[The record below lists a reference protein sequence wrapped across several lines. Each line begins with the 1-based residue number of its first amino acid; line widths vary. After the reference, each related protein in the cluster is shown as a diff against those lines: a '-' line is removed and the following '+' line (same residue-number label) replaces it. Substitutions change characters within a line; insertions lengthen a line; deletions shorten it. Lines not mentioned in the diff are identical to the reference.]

1 LAADLSIKSGRGD
14 ALCWAFFDSS
24 FASRVA
30 NQQTLKHFALSRV
43 LCNVQNAS
51 GGNHMKLIA
60 IAVLSASLAAYAE
73 TEERL
78 NKSFQ
83 AQPGGQL
90 VVDVDFGSIEVTPSD
105 GSEITVDVV
114 RKIHRGGD
122 KAAEE
127 AFLKD
132 RPVTISQDGN
142 TLTVRSRSDNKS
154 WSWRGSQR
162 TEGKYTL
169 KVPSRFN
176 TDVRTSG
183 GSIALSGLTGEA
195 KAKTS
200 GGSIKLA
207 DLHGSVNAN
216 TSGGSIRA
224 KDVEGPV
231 SVKTSGGGID
241 IENAKG
247 KVDASTSGGS
257 VAASFQSPLNDE
269 VQLKTSGGS
278 VTLKVPESSAFD
290 LDASTSGGSVSSD
303 LAVKTDGKPKR
314 TSLRG
319 PVNGGGKPVVLKT
332 SGGSVKIKKA

>member
-1 LAADLSIKSGRGD
+1 
-14 ALCWAFFDSS
+14 
-24 FASRVA
+24 
-30 NQQTLKHFALSRV
+30 
-43 LCNVQNAS
+43 
-51 GGNHMKLIA
+51 MKLMA
-60 IAVLSASLAAYAE
+60 IAVLGVSLAAYAE

-78 NKSFQ
+78 NKSFK

-105 GSEITVDVV
+105 GSEITVDVL
-114 RKIHRGGD
+114 RKIHRGD

-127 AFLKD
+127 TFLKD

-142 TLTVRSRSDNKS
+142 TLTVRSRGESKT
-154 WSWRGSQR
+154 WSWRGNQR
-162 TEGKYTL
+162 TDGKYIL
-169 KVPSRFN
+169 KVPARFN

-183 GSIALSGLTGEA
+183 GSITLNGLTGEA

-200 GGSIKLA
+200 GGSIKAAELR
-207 DLHGSVNAN
+207 GSLDAH

-224 KDVEGPV
+224 NDVEGPIA
-231 SVKTSGGGID
+231 VKTSGGSID
-241 IENAKG
+241 IANAKG
-247 KVDASTSGGS
+247 KVEASTSGGS
-257 VAASFQSPLNDE
+257 VSASFESPITDE
-269 VQLKTSGGS
+269 VQLKTSGGG
-278 VTLKVPESSAFD
+278 VTLKVPETSAFD

-319 PVNGGGKPVVLKT
+319 PVNGGGKSVVLRT

>member
-1 LAADLSIKSGRGD
+1 
-14 ALCWAFFDSS
+14 
-24 FASRVA
+24 
-30 NQQTLKHFALSRV
+30 
-43 LCNVQNAS
+43 
-51 GGNHMKLIA
+51 MKLIT
-60 IAVLSASLAAYAE
+60 IAVLGVSLAAYAE

-78 NKSFQ
+78 NKSFK

-114 RKIHRGGD
+114 RKIHRGD
-122 KAAEE
+122 KEAEQ

-132 RPVTISQDGN
+132 RPITISQDGN
-142 TLTVRSRSDNKS
+142 TLTVRSRAETKN

-169 KVPSRFN
+169 KVPAQFN

-183 GSIALSGLTGEA
+183 GSITLNGLTGEA

-200 GGSIKLA
+200 GGSIKAAELR
-207 DLHGSVNAN
+207 GSLNAH

-224 KDVEGPV
+224 NNVEGPIA
-231 SVKTSGGGID
+231 VKTSGGSID
-241 IENAKG
+241 IANAKG
-247 KVDASTSGGS
+247 KVEASTSGGS
-257 VAASFQSPLNDE
+257 VSASFESPISDE
-269 VQLKTSGGS
+269 VQLKTSGGG
-278 VTLKVPESSAFD
+278 VTLKVPETSAFD

-303 LAVKTDGKPKR
+303 LAVKTDGGKPKR

-319 PVNGGGKPVVLKT
+319 PVNGGGKPVVLRT
-332 SGGSVKIKKA
+332 SGGSVKVKKA

>member
-1 LAADLSIKSGRGD
+1 
-14 ALCWAFFDSS
+14 
-24 FASRVA
+24 
-30 NQQTLKHFALSRV
+30 
-43 LCNVQNAS
+43 
-51 GGNHMKLIA
+51 MKFIA
-60 IAVLSASLAAYAE
+60 IAVMGVSLAAFAE
-73 TEERL
+73 TEERV
-78 NKSFQ
+78 NKSFK

-114 RKIHRGGD
+114 RKVHRDGN
-122 KAAEE
+122 KEAE
-127 AFLKD
+127 ATFLKD
-132 RPVTISQDGN
+132 RPVTISQEGN
-142 TLTVRSRSDNKS
+142 TVTVRARSNSKN

-162 TEGKYTL
+162 TEGKYMV

-183 GSIALSGLTGEA
+183 GSISVNGLTGEA

-207 DLHGSVNAN
+207 ELRGSVNAN

-224 KDVEGPV
+224 KDVEGPL

-257 VAASFQSPLNDE
+257 VSASFQSPISDE
-269 VQLKTSGGS
+269 VELKTSGGG

-319 PVNGGGKPVVLKT
+319 PVNGGGKPVLLRT

>member
-1 LAADLSIKSGRGD
+1 
-14 ALCWAFFDSS
+14 
-24 FASRVA
+24 
-30 NQQTLKHFALSRV
+30 
-43 LCNVQNAS
+43 
-51 GGNHMKLIA
+51 MKLIA
-60 IAVLSASLAAYAE
+60 IAVLGLSVAAFAE
-73 TEERL
+73 TEERV
-78 NKSFQ
+78 NKSFK

-114 RKIHRGGD
+114 RKVHRGGD
-122 KAAEE
+122 KESE
-127 AFLKD
+127 ATFLKD

-142 TLTVRSRSDNKS
+142 TLTVRSRGANKS

-183 GSIALSGLTGEA
+183 GSITLNGLTGEA

-200 GGSIKLA
+200 GGSIRLA
-207 DLHGSVNAN
+207 ELKGNVTAN

-224 KDVEGPV
+224 RDVEGPIT
-231 SVKTSGGGID
+231 VKTSGGGID

-247 KVDASTSGGS
+247 KVDAWTSGGS
-257 VAASFQSPLNDE
+257 VSASFQAPINDE
-269 VQLKTSGGS
+269 VQLKTSGGG

-319 PVNGGGKPVVLKT
+319 PVNGGGKPVTLRT